1 MRVGQYNLPAWDQ
14 FKEVVDGIYD
24 RKYYTNHGPLL
35 KQLED
40 ELSEFFKVNHA
51 VCMTNMDIA
60 LMISLLALD
69 LKKNILLPAFSPI
82 AIAQNII
89 WSGLHPVYC
98 DNDPGQPNLSAK
110 KVEGN
115 LSADIS
121 AVIAIHNWGNAC
133 DIEAIGELAIANNLK
148 LIYCSSDVI
157 GQTYKGRV
165 HGGNGNLEIF
175 SFHEKEMINGGD
187 GACVTTNDDHLAA
200 RLRNIRSSY
209 GARHPVKIP
218 YTGNG
223 RMSEIQAGLIIQT
236 LKDLENNRHT
246 NKQQY
251 ETYRQQLELPD
262 GITLFEP
269 DKNNESLN
277 YNRLIILLDKTRTAL
292 VPSARE
298 ALSAIGCEVSYGSD
312 YVVDA
317 NGLTPLTDAK
327 NALLLRNSIE
337 LPLGRLVSTEDI
349 SKICSVINRLFMTD
363 GHS

>member
-1 MRVGQYNLPAWDQ
+1 MKIGQYNLPEWDQ
-14 FKEVVDGIYD
+14 FKEVVDGVYD

-40 ELSEFFKVNHA
+40 ELSVFFKVNHA

-82 AIAQNII
+82 AMAQNII

-110 KVEGN
+110 KIEGS

-133 DIEAIGELAIANNLK
+133 DIDAIGKLANANNLK

-157 GQTYKGRV
+157 GQTYKRRV

-236 LKDLENNRHT
+236 LSDLEDNRHA

-251 ETYRQQLELPD
+251 EAYRQQLVLPD
-262 GITLFEP
+262 GIALIEP
-269 DKNNESLN
+269 HENNESLN
-277 YNRLIILLDKTRTAL
+277 YNRLIILVDKHGAVL
-292 VPSARE
+292 LPGVKE
-298 ALSAIGCEVSYGSD
+298 ALRAIGCEVSDGSN

-317 NGLTPLTDAK
+317 SRLTPLTDAN
-327 NALLLRNSIE
+327 NALFLRNSMIE
-337 LPLGRLVSTEDI
+337 LPMGRLVSNEDI
-349 SKICSVINRLFMTD
+349 SRICSVINKLFRR
-363 GHS
+363 